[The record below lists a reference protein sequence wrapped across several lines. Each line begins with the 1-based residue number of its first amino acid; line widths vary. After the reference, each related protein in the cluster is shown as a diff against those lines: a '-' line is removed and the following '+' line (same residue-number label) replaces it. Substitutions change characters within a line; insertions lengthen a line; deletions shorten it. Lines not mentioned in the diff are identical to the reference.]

1 MLAAVYHGDGV
12 VKVEEVPVPEPGP
25 DEVVVRIE
33 ACGICGSDLQI
44 ASVPPGHPST
54 PPVILGHE
62 FVGRIAAVGSAVRDL
77 PVGLRV
83 VMDPDPKCGA
93 CAFCR
98 AGRPANCTNI
108 RALGVYRD
116 GALAEYVAAPASCA
130 FPISEDVPADLAALA
145 EPLAC
150 VVNAT
155 NRAAVRPGES
165 VVVYGAGAI
174 GLLFTAVFAASGASP
189 VVVVEPNPR
198 RRDVALAVG
207 ADHALAPDEFAARR
221 AELLPL
227 GADVLADAV
236 GSALGDAI
244 DAAAM
249 GARIVVFGMNANAVI
264 PVRQILITDK
274 SLGIF
279 GTYITHFTFP
289 AAIRMIESGSLN
301 LKPIVSDIVPLSD
314 ALDGLA
320 RLRAGE
326 ATKVVIVP

>member
-12 VKVEEVPVPEPGP
+12 VKVEEVPVPEPAPG
-25 DEVVVRIE
+25 EVVVRVE

-44 ASVPPGHPST
+44 SSVPPGHPST

-62 FVGRIAAVGSAVRDL
+62 FVGRIAAVGPGVDDL

-108 RALGVYRD
+108 QALGTYRD
-116 GALAEYVAAPASCA
+116 GALAEYVMAPADCA
-130 FPISEDVPADLAALA
+130 FPIAESVPAEIAALA

-189 VVVVEPNPR
+189 VVVVEPNPKR
-198 RRDVALAVG
+198 RAVALAVG

-221 AELLPL
+221 AELLPA

-289 AAIRMIESGSLN
+289 AAIRMIESGSLD

-320 RLRAGE
+320 RLRSGE